1 LNFSGLDNGG
11 VDVKDKMQQCSRCHS
26 AAYCSRECQ
35 KKAWPR
41 HKNFCKKIAAVMAEE
56 GATVKR
62 QQVCV
67 YKKKHAIKFLVDE
80 AGMDA
85 DNADMLS
92 HTIIEEA
99 LAREQVTHF

>member
-1 LNFSGLDNGG
+1 
-11 VDVKDKMQQCSRCHS
+11 
-26 AAYCSRECQ
+26 
-35 KKAWPR
+35 
-41 HKNFCKKIAAVMAEE
+41 MAEE